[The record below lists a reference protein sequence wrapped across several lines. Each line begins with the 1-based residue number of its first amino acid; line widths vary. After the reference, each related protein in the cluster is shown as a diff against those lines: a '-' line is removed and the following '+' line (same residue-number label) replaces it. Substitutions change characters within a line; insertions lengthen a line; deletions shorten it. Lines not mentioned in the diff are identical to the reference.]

1 MKIHARQIAP
11 EYQTSPIESTGYT
24 FPGIIFDGNRDF
36 ISHTSPIY
44 DRIIQV
50 YDELAVEIQ
59 CIDARDGYAAY
70 KTATEAINDY
80 IPPYTYRDKPYTT
93 RDIHAIREA
102 LRLYGTRDYYDGR
115 YIIEMLNALTGGNW
129 IQTTIRGC
137 CQSDWQ
143 DIIYDSEKYTRD
155 DIQQL
160 EIEYFNTG
168 SEWIIHDEN
177 TEPETPEEICGYSV
191 YCYGWNDEQIRAE
204 IADAAGVKPEDVI
217 LFKFSG
223 YTQTAKYE
231 EV

>member
-1 MKIHARQIAP
+1 
-11 EYQTSPIESTGYT
+11 
-24 FPGIIFDGNRDF
+24 
-36 ISHTSPIY
+36 
-44 DRIIQV
+44 
-50 YDELAVEIQ
+50 
-59 CIDARDGYAAY
+59 
-70 KTATEAINDY
+70 
-80 IPPYTYRDKPYTT
+80 
-93 RDIHAIREA
+93 
-102 LRLYGTRDYYDGR
+102 
-115 YIIEMLNALTGGNW
+115 MLNALTGGNW

-155 DIQQL
+155 DIQRL

-177 TEPETPEEICGYSV
+177 TEPKTPDEISGYSV
-191 YCYGWNDEQIRAE
+191 YCYGWNGEQIRAE
-204 IADAAGVKPEDVI
+204 IADAAGVKPEDVV